1 MARMPCS
8 DLSSFSMRWT
18 TATAGD
24 FDFGLPVPAGGAAS
38 PAHLVSASQIFRAGN
53 LLPCET
59 AGCSQQ
65 DGHIPVA
72 RPAVARLSPLSSP
85 LFHSTQST
93 PLSLRAC
100 SSATSKHAGQRLLAR
115 RRRGS
120 SPWKVLPRRAH
131 SRVAPAGSPSRGSS
145 TARSPPTLMCW
156 APSCDTV
163 LYLDEN
169 KQLILA
175 ILDNQNNGEV
185 EECARFLSVE
195 LSQFGDSEIRI
206 PFLVD
211 QGKQSNSLLS

>member
-1 MARMPCS
+1 
-8 DLSSFSMRWT
+8 MRWT

-100 SSATSKHAGQRLLAR
+100 SNKQQSTRCCGAAAPLVATVEGAARFVRFVMPYSKAR
-115 RRRGS
+115 RRRRGATRVVAGE
-120 SPWKVLPRRAH
+120 PV
-131 SRVAPAGSPSRGSS
+131 SRVLFKKS
-145 TARSPPTLMCW
+145 T
-156 APSCDTV
+156 
-163 LYLDEN
+163 YLDEN

-185 EECARFLSVE
+185 EECARDCV
-195 LSQFGDSEIRI
+195 
-206 PFLVD
+206 
-211 QGKQSNSLLS
+211 LLEHCTRDGMLQCFM